1 MILSILMDHVIA
13 SVVFSLLGIAVL
25 VITFFIVEKITP
37 QKLWKEVIEKNNT
50 AVAMMASAFIIAMA
64 IIIASAMH

>member
-1 MILSILMDHVIA
+1 MILSILIDHVVA

-50 AVAMMASAFIIAMA
+50 AVAMMASAFILAMA

>member
-1 MILSILMDHVIA
+1 MDHVIA

-50 AVAMMASAFIIAMA
+50 AVAMMASAFILAMA

>member
-50 AVAMMASAFIIAMA
+50 AVAMMASAFILAMA

>member
-1 MILSILMDHVIA
+1 MILSILIDHVIA

-50 AVAMMASAFIIAMA
+50 AVAMMASAFILAMA

>member
-1 MILSILMDHVIA
+1 MILSILFDHVIA